1 MIGKSARTNR
11 ISQVINARA
20 FVTTESLII
29 RVPFWASALA
39 GAVPVRRGR
48 AWARCVCLPFA
59 ECLNGYMCVMRVKR
73 NLWACCPS
81 CYALICLGK
90 GVRTRA
96 NTFGP
101 VKLWWHD
108 CC

>member
-1 MIGKSARTNR
+1 MFHS
-11 ISQVINARA
+11 
-20 FVTTESLII
+20 
-29 RVPFWASALA
+29 
-39 GAVPVRRGR
+39 GR
-48 AWARCVCLPFA
+48 ARLLGLSLCGVGVRGLDVYVFTPV
-59 ECLNGYMCVMRVKR
+59 ERLNGYMCVMGVKR

-96 NTFGP
+96 NTFGI
-101 VKLWWHD
+101 VMLWWHD